1 MERFLG
7 ALGVRPHIPVFYPSL
22 SDAKLQ
28 YQIVQSLQQ
37 QLDLVKGVQSKKK
50 LTYKGALLD
59 IVVSSG
65 DLQGKGEALAQLL
78 KVKLDN
84 IFKAL
89 LRQTVVETSRA
100 SEFALSVRRK

>member
-22 SDAKLQ
+22 SDAK
-28 YQIVQSLQQ
+28 LQQ